1 MYVSLNTWP
10 FDSEMLV
17 RLNFNPSFQILTSNF
32 YQMIFRI
39 NTVILNV
46 NLLIRNLSMSVCNFV
61 LYSSPPRY
69 LHLYT
74 LLSTKQFSFVFR
86 MFSRSTEN
94 EGKFK
99 TTFSRHNQSYT
110 TGVFFSRSIGLI
122 LGMIPQQSRPSVS
135 CSTNELITN
144 NTRTRYYLAETLPFR
159 LFLQPARNRPISFGT
174 ICHPLGSA
182 WCLRFS

>member
-32 YQMIFRI
+32 YQMIFLI

-86 MFSRSTEN
+86 MFSRSTEK

-99 TTFSRHNQSYT
+99 TTFFAAQSVIHDWSFFFKIDRVNSLHDSAAKSAECL
-110 TGVFFSRSIGLI
+110 VFD
-122 LGMIPQQSRPSVS
+122 
-135 CSTNELITN
+135 
-144 NTRTRYYLAETLPFR
+144 
-159 LFLQPARNRPISFGT
+159 
-174 ICHPLGSA
+174 
-182 WCLRFS
+182 